1 MPHYTCDQHFIFFDW
16 SLSQPIPCLMQ
27 AKSWSGQRLWDQV
40 GGTSAFP
47 TGLPVPLIPWLM
59 QVRSW
64 GVDPMDC
71 LRYSSC
77 PSASEIGNI
86 SIFNWSLCAN
96 QFPIPSPTQTR
107 TWSQIVIHTNCSHI
121 DAPPTSPWMVSL
133 VRLLSCIRH
142 AIDWQRETIWR
153 CECAAKLHLV
163 TGIAKCWEQLWW

>member
-107 TWSQIVIHTNCSHI
+107 IWGVGALQCATMYVGSWACWASAHHSGLFGPV
-121 DAPPTSPWMVSL
+121 AE
-133 VRLLSCIRH
+133 LLSSGSGSNTHSGRTLDSQALCISCTLCYIRV
-142 AIDWQRETIWR
+142 I
-153 CECAAKLHLV
+153 
-163 TGIAKCWEQLWW
+163 